1 MLHYECFFPS
11 KDTLVYEIIG
21 EYPAQ
26 SFFGVDRLTGQ
37 ISVIQDLRL
46 DGLKT
51 TQYKV
56 IHAC

>member
-1 MLHYECFFPS
+1 M
-11 KDTLVYEIIG
+11 VYEIIG

-26 SFFGVDRLTGQ
+26 SFFGIDRLTGQ

-56 IHAC
+56 IHACEFINSC